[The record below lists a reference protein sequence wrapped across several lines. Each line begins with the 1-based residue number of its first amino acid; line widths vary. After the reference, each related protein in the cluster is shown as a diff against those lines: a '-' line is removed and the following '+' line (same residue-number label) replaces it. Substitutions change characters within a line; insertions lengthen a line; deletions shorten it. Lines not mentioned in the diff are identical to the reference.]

1 MDNLNIL
8 VEAKR
13 EYLGQLCLLMCP
25 IMIEVFEEMYE
36 EAYKLSKGRKT
47 LIMYQK
53 LLKEVPNWSDAQS
66 KQHTDN
72 IANRCAWFNDLIAA
86 VFVSCVK
93 ILSAVR
99 LSKDNKK
106 ISLKLPTNE
115 VFIQM
120 CYNKAAEHIY
130 NDPYIYHDSQ
140 NEHARNDKLFERFS
154 ACIETAVKEL
164 IPVQQILQTY
174 MSQTQEG
181 QDLDLNEAE
190 VGDFEDPDI
199 LEGGT
204 EHEEVSGDPFEQSN
218 VNTEQEPPMD
228 EQPPL
233 ENPDSIEEEP
243 QQTMEQQTMEQQT
256 MEQQPQRPS
265 TPPQQS
271 SFIDNEFKT
280 INTGPRIQQPR
291 EEDVLFPDAPDT
303 YRKKPSLY

>member
-25 IMIEVFEEMYE
+25 VMIETFEEMYD
-36 EAYKLSKGRKT
+36 EAYKLSKGRKV

-53 LLKEVPNWSDAQS
+53 LLKEVPNWSDSMS

-120 CYNKAAEHIY
+120 
-130 NDPYIYHDSQ
+130 
-140 NEHARNDKLFERFS
+140 
-154 ACIETAVKEL
+154 
-164 IPVQQILQTY
+164 
-174 MSQTQEG
+174 
-181 QDLDLNEAE
+181 
-190 VGDFEDPDI
+190 
-199 LEGGT
+199 
-204 EHEEVSGDPFEQSN
+204 
-218 VNTEQEPPMD
+218 
-228 EQPPL
+228 
-233 ENPDSIEEEP
+233 
-243 QQTMEQQTMEQQT
+243 
-256 MEQQPQRPS
+256 
-265 TPPQQS
+265 
-271 SFIDNEFKT
+271 
-280 INTGPRIQQPR
+280 
-291 EEDVLFPDAPDT
+291 
-303 YRKKPSLY
+303 